1 MPSPPELIQVWRVV
15 LLVDWSIKKE
25 NALMSSNANEGGNLK
40 SGASKKSCYL
50 ASLLITLGLSGLL
63 DLPGYNV
70 CNIRFSASKLLIV
83 VLSMLPIVTVATRR
97 SSAASRVRLPST
109 RFSVPRYR

>member
-40 SGASKKSCYL
+40 SGANKKSCYL